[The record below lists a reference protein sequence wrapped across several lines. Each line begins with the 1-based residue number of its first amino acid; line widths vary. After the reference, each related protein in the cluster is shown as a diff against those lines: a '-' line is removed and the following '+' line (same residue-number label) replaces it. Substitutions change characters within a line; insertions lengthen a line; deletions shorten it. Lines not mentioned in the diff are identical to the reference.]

1 MDNKP
6 PEYFYEEGDI
16 IELSTW
22 SLFSALKF
30 SKYEKYEWYL
40 TKDCS
45 KKVVEYLKW
54 LQIFDNLGE
63 ESNCKFV

>member
-22 SLFSALKF
+22 SLFSE
-30 SKYEKYEWYL
+30 SKNDIRCSFFRYL

-45 KKVVEYLKW
+45 KKVVEYLK
-54 LQIFDNLGE
+54 
-63 ESNCKFV
+63 